1 MEEIPLN
8 NIDRRLQKQIEN
20 ARKSISKNPSF
31 AINIL
36 GHVTETQPAC
46 LEVRQ
51 LLREAQYKLGRSF
64 FQGKRVFY
72 KDRILLSWDES
83 WR

>member
-8 NIDRRLQKQIEN
+8 KIDRRLQKQIEN

-51 LLREAQYKLGRSF
+51 LLREAQYKLAGVPSS
-64 FQGKRVFY
+64 KEAVFY
-72 KDRILLSWDES
+72 KDRIP
-83 WR
+83 